1 MKINTK
7 KLQIAMA
14 RKCMS
19 AIELAGVVG
28 CSKESINQ
36 IISGKRNAPV
46 KKLGQIAKALGVD
59 PETLID

>member
-14 RKCMS
+14 RKCMD
-19 AIELAGVVG
+19 AIELAGAVG
-28 CSKESINQ
+28 CSKESIQ
-36 IISGKRNAPV
+36 QVVSGRRNAPV